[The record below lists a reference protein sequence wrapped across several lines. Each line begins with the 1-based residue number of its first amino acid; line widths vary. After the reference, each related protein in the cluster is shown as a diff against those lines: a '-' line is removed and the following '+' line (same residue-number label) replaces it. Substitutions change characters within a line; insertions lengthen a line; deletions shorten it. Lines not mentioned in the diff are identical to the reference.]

1 MHNLNLLQVGQRIEY
16 LNGKGPD
23 IRHVKRCEVV
33 RLQQL
38 VQTHGEQLSD
48 DADVFLEHDEVLD
61 AQDVLLVFDVLLL
74 CFHQDV
80 YFVEGQ
86 LHVLLF

>member
-1 MHNLNLLQVGQRIEY
+1 
-16 LNGKGPD
+16 
-23 IRHVKRCEVV
+23 
-33 RLQQL
+33 
-38 VQTHGEQLSD
+38 
-48 DADVFLEHDEVLD
+48 VFLEHDKVLD
-61 AQDVLLVFDVLLL
+61 AQDVLLVFDVFLL

>member
-1 MHNLNLLQVGQRIEY
+1 MDNLNLLQVGQCIEY

-38 VQTHGEQLSD
+38 VQTHGEQFSD

-61 AQDVLLVFDVLLL
+61 AQDVLLVFDVFLL
-74 CFHQDV
+74 CLHQDV
-80 YFVEGQ
+80 DFVEGQ